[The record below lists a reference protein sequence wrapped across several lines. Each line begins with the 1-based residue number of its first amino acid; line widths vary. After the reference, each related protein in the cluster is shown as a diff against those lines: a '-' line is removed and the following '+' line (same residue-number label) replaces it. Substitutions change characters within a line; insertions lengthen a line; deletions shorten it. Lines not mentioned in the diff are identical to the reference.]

1 MEETK
6 VQKGKTEVKK
16 ILILM
21 ELSSG
26 QKEKLEIAGAGSM
39 LTCSS
44 PDRVS
49 EEEIQ
54 AANVIIGLP
63 RAEMIKASE
72 NLELLQL
79 ESAGAD
85 AYIVPGVLN
94 GKTVLTNATGAY
106 SQAVAEHA
114 FALTL
119 MLQKKLHLYR
129 DEQRAARWRDR
140 GTVSSL
146 RGATVA
152 VVGLGDIGGYYARLV
167 KNMGAYVIGVKRR
180 PSSCPECV
188 DELALTDELDRVLPR
203 ADVIMS
209 VLPNTVAT
217 SHIYT
222 GARFR
227 LMKNSAIFINC
238 GRGNAV
244 SADVLY
250 KALSEGQIAAA
261 GIDVAETEPL
271 PEDSPLWGL
280 ENLMIT
286 PHISGSHHLPETVDR
301 IVDICAEN
309 LQAFLNGGKLKN
321 VVDIRT
327 GYKT

>member
-1 MEETK
+1 MKK
-6 VQKGKTEVKK
+6 V
-16 ILILM
+16 LILM

-26 QKEKLEIAGAGSM
+26 QRKKLEAAGAGSA
-39 LTCSS
+39 LTFSS

-49 EEEIQ
+49 KEDIQ
-54 AANVIIGLP
+54 EANVIIGLP
-63 RAEMIKASE
+63 KADMIQASE

-85 AYIVPGVLN
+85 AYTAPGVLN
-94 GKTVLTNATGAY
+94 EKTALTNATGAY

-114 FALTL
+114 LALTL

-129 DEQRAARWRDR
+129 DGQRAARWQDR
-140 GTVSSL
+140 GCVSSL
-146 RGATVA
+146 RGGTVA

-167 KNMGAYVIGVKRR
+167 KYMGAYVIGVKRR
-180 PSSCPECV
+180 PSACPEYV
-188 DELALTDELDRVLPR
+188 DELMLTEQLNEVLPR
-203 ADVIMS
+203 ADVVMS
-209 VLPNTVAT
+209 VLPNTPAT
-217 SHIYT
+217 RYIYT
-222 GARFR
+222 DESFR
-227 LMKNSAIFINC
+227 LMKDSAIFINC

-244 SADVLY
+244 SAQTLY
-250 KALSEGQIAAA
+250 RALTEGQIAAA

-271 PEDSPLWGL
+271 PENSPLWGL

-301 IVDICAEN
+301 IVDICAGN
-309 LQAFLNGGKLKN
+309 LHAFLNGGKLKN
-321 VVDIRT
+321 VVDLST